1 MDALSPYLWIALI
14 AVVLAIPGLGMAFGA
29 SGYAGPA
36 WHPRRLRPLRRLLGL
51 ALIAL
56 SLACALLAFTVHRY
70 LQLFDDRHV
79 ATVELVQEGP
89 QRFRATVVLPPGP
102 AGAPQGEREFVLSG
116 DAWQI
121 DARVL
126 RWRLPAALAG
136 VPSLYRLDRI
146 GGRYDD
152 VERER
157 SAARSV
163 YALDDDGRVPDL
175 WTLKREFSR
184 WLPYVDAE
192 YGSAT
197 FMPMFDGARY
207 LVLFNDRGGLLA
219 KPADEATAAR
229 LRRG

>member
-1 MDALSPYLWIALI
+1 MIAI
-14 AVVLAIPGLGMAFGA
+14 VLALPGFGMAFG
-29 SGYAGPA
+29 SGGYAGPA

-51 ALIAL
+51 ALLAL
-56 SLACALLAFTVHRY
+56 SLVAALLAFTVHRY
-70 LQLFDDRHV
+70 LQLFEDRQV
-79 ATVELVQEGP
+79 ATIEFAQEGP
-89 QRFRATVVLPPGP
+89 QRFRASVMLPPGP
-102 AGAPQGEREFVLSG
+102 AGAPQGERRFTLLG

-157 SAARSV
+157 TAPRSV
-163 YALDDDGRVPDL
+163 YALDGDGRLPDL
-175 WTLKREFSR
+175 WMLKREFSR

-219 KPADEATAAR
+219 KPADAATAAR
-229 LRRG
+229 LRQG

>member
-1 MDALSPYLWIALI
+1 MDALSPSLWIAVVAI
-14 AVVLAIPGLGMAFGA
+14 VLAVPGLGMAFG
-29 SGYAGPA
+29 SRG
-36 WHPRRLRPLRRLLGL
+36 LRPLRRLLGL
-51 ALIAL
+51 ALVAL
-56 SLACALLAFTVHRY
+56 SLVSSLLAFTVYRY
-70 LQLFDDRHV
+70 LQLFEDRQV
-79 ATVELVQEGP
+79 AMIELAQDGQ

-102 AGAPQGEREFVLSG
+102 AGAPQGARQFVLSG

-152 VERER
+152 IERER
-157 SAARSV
+157 SVLRTV
-163 YALDDDGRVPDL
+163 YSLDDGGNLPDL
-175 WTLKREFSR
+175 WTLKRQFSR